1 MLKLFFPLTF
11 LLFTITFNTFAQ
23 QFFIKG
29 YDDLST
35 SPSAHP
41 YSFSIAIDGNYYIA
55 ATGYDYSSTY
65 EGLFIIKTDPLGN
78 TIWSKLFQLT
88 SNTYVPRTILATPD
102 SGCIVGGDSFIFK
115 MDKDGN
121 SQWVKY
127 NSNKSIISIAKIP
140 AGYLVGAVDLPVSIS
155 GSCCSYILKFSEQGN
170 MYNAFSRTVNGPT
183 GNGQSW
189 LYQLSTLRNGDY
201 LISSASYGHT
211 SPVADTYLT
220 DTTLLCYATISG
232 QDGSNTRSIQ
242 ASDGSIVML
251 YKSRYGPQI
260 VKFDT
265 LGNKYW
271 EKNFRNDFQPMSID
285 TIANGGVIIAGK
297 MFGTSQ
303 TFISKIDSNGMLLNT
318 YLTCCID
325 TPVVRSTNDGGF
337 VSIGMDSLIYGRI
350 LLNKADS
357 IGGCLQIFSDTLN
370 TIIQTPTDYFP
381 FIYHPFGVGGYPI
394 TMADT
399 IATFINGGSTI
410 VLCSSLGIK
419 TNSLHSGFKIYP
431 NPANTHLN
439 IEFIILPV
447 KNNELII
454 SDMSGKVIL
463 IFNNLLGKNSI
474 DISQLPGG
482 IYVVKIITSGNVQ
495 FQKFVKI

>member
-1 MLKLFFPLTF
+1 MVKLFFSLAF
-11 LLFTITFNTFAQ
+11 LLITINYTSFAQ

-29 YDDLST
+29 YEDLGT

-41 YSFSIAIDGNYYIA
+41 YSFSLAIDGNYYIA

-65 EGLFIIKTDPLGN
+65 EGLFIIKTDPLGD
-78 TIWSKLFQLT
+78 TLWSKLFQLPQ
-88 SNTYVPRTILATPD
+88 NIHIPRTILATPD
-102 SGCIVGGDSFIFK
+102 SGCIVGGDGFIFK

-127 NSNKSIISIAKIP
+127 NFNKSIISIAKTP
-140 AGYLVGAVDLPVSIS
+140 AGYLVGAVDLPVNIS
-155 GSCCSYILKFSEQGN
+155 GSCCSYILKFSDGGY
-170 MYNAFSRTVNGPT
+170 MYNAYSRTVNGPT

-189 LYQLSTLRNGDY
+189 LYQLNTLRNGDY

-220 DTTLLCYATISG
+220 DTTLKCYATISG
-232 QDGSNTRSIQ
+232 EGSTTRSIQ
-242 ASDGSIVML
+242 ASDGSVVML
-251 YKSRYGPQI
+251 YKSGYGPQI

-265 LGNKYW
+265 TGHKYW

-285 TIANGGVIIAGK
+285 TIAKGGVIIAGK

-337 VSIGMDSLIYGRI
+337 ASIGMDSLNYGRI

-370 TIIQTPTDYFP
+370 TIIQTPTNYWP
-381 FIYHPFGVGGYPI
+381 FIYLPFGVGGYPL

-399 IATFINGGSTI
+399 IGSFINGGSTI
-410 VLCSSLGIK
+410 DVCYSLGTK
-419 TNSLHSGFKIYP
+419 TNLLHSSFKIYP
-431 NPANTHLN
+431 NPANTNLN
-439 IEFIILPV
+439 IEFITLPV

-454 SDMSGKVIL
+454 SDISGKVIL
-463 IFNNLLGKNSI
+463 IFNSLLSKNSI
-474 DISQLPGG
+474 DISKLPSG
-482 IYVVKIITSGNVQ
+482 IYVVKIITSGSVQ
-495 FQKFVKI
+495 FQKFVKK